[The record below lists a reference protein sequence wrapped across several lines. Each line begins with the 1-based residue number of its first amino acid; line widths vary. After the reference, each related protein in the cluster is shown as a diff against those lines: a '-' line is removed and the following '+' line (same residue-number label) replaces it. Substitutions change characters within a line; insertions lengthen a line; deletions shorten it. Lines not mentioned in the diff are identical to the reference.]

1 MSPRRV
7 LFSFEAN
14 DDEAKTDVMDAPV
27 CVCARARLNP
37 LLNTEPLPLEL
48 DALAAEV
55 LLMLSRWETGEIGF
69 VDVVGVEGGDWV
81 RNAEGMNVWI
91 ERRSFIEPI
100 SSLSSPAPK
109 PTSLELRVVVSS
121 VAVDGRRLPFVD
133 PVFGLIVYAER
144 VLCKVGLVL
153 DDDD

>member
-1 MSPRRV
+1 MI
-7 LFSFEAN
+7 
-14 DDEAKTDVMDAPV
+14 DAPV

-37 LLNTEPLPLEL
+37 LLNTEPPPPEL
-48 DALAAEV
+48 DALGADV
-55 LLMLSRWETGEIGF
+55 LLMLSRRETGEIGF

-109 PTSLELRVVVSS
+109 PASLELGVDESS
-121 VAVDGRRLPFVD
+121 FAVDGRRFPFVD

-144 VLCKVGLVL
+144 VLCKVGLIL
-153 DDDD
+153 DDDDCTK